1 MEERGRSRGPS
12 GRHRRDRYHP
22 PWQNRRRRYR
32 PSVDHTGPDILF
44 LHGNSACK
52 EAFEHKFAHF
62 HKTNRVIAFDVPGHG
77 VSDNG
82 DLAEEILSARGI
94 TRPVVVGWSLGGF
107 NALELIAG
115 DPQACSRLGSLGP
128 FGRTSVAARP
138 WAFLATMGP
147 SFRWL

>member
-1 MEERGRSRGPS
+1 M
-12 GRHRRDRYHP
+12 
-22 PWQNRRRRYR
+22 
-32 PSVDHTGPDILF
+32 
-44 LHGNSACK
+44 
-52 EAFEHKFAHF
+52 
-62 HKTNRVIAFDVPGHG
+62 IAFDVPGHG

-82 DLAEEILSARGI
+82 DPETSYNVIAYADLAEEILSARGI

-107 NALELIAG
+107 NALELTAG